1 MTTVKYILLTIILW
15 SAYAITCNAGVLTA
29 NEDTAQVNTI
39 RSYIV
44 KHPNDAKSLR
54 LLKGLSFMND
64 YTTIAPLFK
73 LLGSSLKQSPAG
85 LKFGRQLEGMKNV
98 IIGSTMPDFTSTD
111 ADGHLLSLSQFRG
124 SYVLIDFWASW
135 CLPCRQ
141 ANPVLV
147 KLYNR
152 FKSKNLVIVGVSL
165 DRKKEAWL
173 SAIKA
178 DGLAWYQVSDLEYW
192 DSQVAKLYGIQAIP
206 QNFLIDPDGK
216 LIIKN
221 LRGEGLEAKLTE
233 VLGQDR
239 R

>member
-124 SYVLIDFWASW
+124 NYVLIDFWASW
-135 CLPCRQ
+135 CVPCRQ
-141 ANPVLV
+141 SNPALV

-178 DGLAWYQVSDLEYW
+178 DGLAWYQVSDLQYW
-192 DSQVAKLYGIQAIP
+192 DNQVAKLYGIQAIP
-206 QNFLIDPDGK
+206 QSFLVDPAGK
-216 LIIKN
+216 LIAKN
-221 LRGEGLEAKLTE
+221 LRGDALDVKLAE
-233 VLGQDR
+233 VLVKDEK
-239 R
+239 